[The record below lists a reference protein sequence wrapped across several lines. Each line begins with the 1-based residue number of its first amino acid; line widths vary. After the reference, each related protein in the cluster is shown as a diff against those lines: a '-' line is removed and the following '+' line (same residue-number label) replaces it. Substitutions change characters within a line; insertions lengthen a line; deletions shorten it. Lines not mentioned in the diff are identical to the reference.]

1 MRGEFNTLWRSIRWV
16 LLAVVGAA
24 LVADGTMASL
34 ALCSNGDPEES
45 LLSLY
50 PALYTAGELLAWPM
64 GLLALPAR
72 LLAAVIKAT
81 LLFTPDATGDCGN
94 PDDLMVGVLLFLL
107 LMLFL
112 FLAAAA
118 VWVIVLIAR
127 RFAERQRLPR
137 RLSPR
142 EEAVQS
148 VVPALIWL
156 LIAEHAIWTA
166 GLLACR
172 LTGLDEV
179 PGFVR
184 YFQLMAADAVP
195 LWDSLLLL
203 CVLLLFK
210 LLLMLC
216 LCLLLYAS
224 ALRGK
229 GNHGRTAA
237 LALLLLL
244 GAAVLT
250 GPSAV
255 YVGVNLIDMF
265 NEGFLFSQKL
275 MEGQGSA
282 GALLCAVST
291 ALCAIGPAMCAGLLG
306 LLCRAG
312 RKGSVNI

>member
-72 LLAAVIKAT
+72 LLAAVIKAA
-81 LLFTPDATGDCGN
+81 LLFTPDPTGDCGN

-148 VVPALIWL
+148 VVPTLIWL

-184 YFQLMAADAVP
+184 YFQLMAEDAVP
-195 LWDSLLLL
+195 LWGSLLLL
-203 CVLLLFK
+203 CALLLFK

-216 LCLLLYAS
+216 LCLLLYAA

-229 GNHGRTAA
+229 GDHGRTAA
-237 LALLLLL
+237 RALLLLT

-250 GPSAV
+250 GPGAIH
-255 YVGVNLIDMF
+255 VGVTLFDMF

-275 MEGQGSA
+275 TAGDGAA
-282 GALLCAVST
+282 GALLST
-291 ALCAIGPAMCAGLLG
+291 GSTLLCAIGPAVCVCWLCCVGQAGKE
-306 LLCRAG
+306 A
-312 RKGSVNI
+312 

>member
-1 MRGEFNTLWRSIRWV
+1 MRDEMKALWRLIRWV
-16 LLAVVGAA
+16 LLAVTAAA
-24 LVADGTMASL
+24 LLSGGVPALFLSGEETSL
-34 ALCSNGDPEES
+34 WGL
-45 LLSLY
+45 
-50 PALYTAGELLAWPM
+50 PALYAVGELLAWPL
-64 GLLALPAR
+64 GLPVR
-72 LLAAVIKAT
+72 LLTWV
-81 LLFTPDATGDCGN
+81 
-94 PDDLMVGVLLFLL
+94 MRLLFLPAIE
-107 LMLFL
+107 LFL
-112 FLAAAA
+112 PAVDPTGDIIPRAENLLLGAEVLLVFLLILFLVMAS
-118 VWVIVLIAR
+118 VCTVVLIAR
-127 RFAERQRLPR
+127 HFVERQRIPR

-142 EEAVQS
+142 EEAVRS
-148 VVPALIWL
+148 VVPALFWL
-156 LIAEHAIWTA
+156 LIAEHVIWTE
-166 GLLACR
+166 GLLTLR
-172 LTGLDEV
+172 VFGFDEI

-237 LALLLLL
+237 WALLLLL

-275 MEGQGSA
+275 MEGQGPA

-312 RKGSVNI
+312 RKGSART

>member
-1 MRGEFNTLWRSIRWV
+1 MRDEMKALWRSIRWV
-16 LLAVVGAA
+16 LLAVTAAA
-24 LVADGTMASL
+24 LLSGGVPALFLSGEETSL
-34 ALCSNGDPEES
+34 WCL
-45 LLSLY
+45 
-50 PALYTAGELLAWPM
+50 PALYAVGELLAWPL
-64 GLLALPAR
+64 GLPVR
-72 LLAAVIKAT
+72 LLTWV
-81 LLFTPDATGDCGN
+81 
-94 PDDLMVGVLLFLL
+94 MRLLFLPAVDPTGDIPRAENL
-107 LMLFL
+107 LLGAEVSLVFLLILFL
-112 FLAAAA
+112 VMAS
-118 VWVIVLIAR
+118 VCTVVLIAR
-127 RFAERQRLPR
+127 HFVERQRIPR

-142 EEAVQS
+142 EEAVRS
-148 VVPALIWL
+148 VVPALFWL
-156 LIAEHAIWTA
+156 LIAEHVIWTE
-166 GLLACR
+166 GLLTLR
-172 LTGLDEV
+172 VFGFDEI

-195 LWDSLLLL
+195 LWGSLLLL
-203 CVLLLFK
+203 CALLLFK

-237 LALLLLL
+237 WAQLLLL

-250 GPSAV
+250 WPGAIH
-255 YVGVNLIDMF
+255 VGVTLFDMF

-291 ALCAIGPAMCAGLLG
+291 ALCAIGPAMCAGLLE

>member
-1 MRGEFNTLWRSIRWV
+1 
-16 LLAVVGAA
+16 LLGAEVS
-24 LVADGTMASL
+24 LVFLLILFLVMASV
-34 ALCSNGDPEES
+34 C
-45 LLSLY
+45 
-50 PALYTAGELLAWPM
+50 T
-64 GLLALPAR
+64 
-72 LLAAVIKAT
+72 V
-81 LLFTPDATGDCGN
+81 
-94 PDDLMVGVLLFLL
+94 
-107 LMLFL
+107 
-112 FLAAAA
+112 
-118 VWVIVLIAR
+118 VLIAR
-127 RFAERQRLPR
+127 HFVERQRIPR

-142 EEAVQS
+142 EEAVRS
-148 VVPALIWL
+148 VVPALFWL
-156 LIAEHAIWTA
+156 LIAEHVIWTE
-166 GLLACR
+166 GLLTLR
-172 LTGLDEV
+172 VFGFDEI

-184 YFQLMAADAVP
+184 YLQLMAADAVP

-237 LALLLLL
+237 WALLLLL

-250 GPSAV
+250 GPGAIH
-255 YVGVNLIDMF
+255 VGVTLFDMF

-275 MEGQGSA
+275 MEGQGPA